1 MTLVRRTPLYAGGLL
16 AVTAILGACGGGSS
30 GSSSS
35 TSAATAGTSGAA
47 RSSSTPEV
55 NPAGDIP
62 DNQVYVPYSPP
73 GGGFSV
79 KVPEGWARSQ
89 NGTTTIFTDKLNS
102 IRIETRPA
110 SSAPTIGSAT
120 AQELPKI
127 KVAEHG
133 FVPGKV
139 TTVGRKAGQAVRITY
154 RADSAPDPVTGKTI
168 ADAVER
174 YEFWHSGREVVLTL
188 SGPTG
193 ADNVDPWKLV
203 SDSLQWVK

>member
-1 MTLVRRTPLYAGGLL
+1 MILPRRIAVGLIAL
-16 AVTAILGACGGGSS
+16 IPVLGACGGGGSS
-30 GSSSS
+30 GSPTTMATTTGAS
-35 TSAATAGTSGAA
+35 T
-47 RSSSTPEV
+47 TPET

-62 DNQVYVPYSPP
+62 DNQVYVPFKPP

-79 KVPEGWARSQ
+79 KVPEGWAQSR
-89 NGTTTIFTDKLNS
+89 NGAATVFTDKLNS
-102 IRIETRPA
+102 IRVETQQA
-110 SSAPTIGSAT
+110 AAAPTAASA

-127 KVAEHG
+127 KAAAHG

-139 TTVGRKAGQAVRITY
+139 TTVGRKGGQAVRVTY
-154 RADSAPDPVTGKTI
+154 RADSAPDPVTGKTV

-174 YEFWHSGREVVLTL
+174 YEFWHAGRMVTLTL

-203 SDSLQWVK
+203 SDSLRWQ

>member
-1 MTLVRRTPLYAGGLL
+1 MTMDRRTPLCAVGLL
-16 AVTAILGACGGGSS
+16 AVTALLSACGGGSP
-30 GSSSS
+30 GSSA
-35 TSAATAGTSGAA
+35 TKAAPGTPGTAP
-47 RSSSTPEV
+47 SSSTPET

-62 DNQVYVPYSPP
+62 DNQVYVPFSPP
-73 GGGFSV
+73 GGRFSV

-89 NGTTTIFTDKLNS
+89 NGTTAIFTDKLNG

-110 SSAPTIGSAT
+110 SAAPTIASAT

-127 KVAEHG
+127 KASAHG

-174 YEFWHSGREVVLTL
+174 YDFWHAGQQVVLTL

-203 SDSLQWVK
+203 SDSLQWQR

>member
-1 MTLVRRTPLYAGGLL
+1 MILLRRIPLYAGSLL
-16 AVTAILGACGGGSS
+16 TATAVLGACGGGSS
-30 GSSSS
+30 GSSP
-35 TSAATAGTSGAA
+35 TKAAGGA
-47 RSSSTPEV
+47 SSTPET

-62 DNQVYVPYSPP
+62 DNQVYVPFKPP

-79 KVPEGWARSQ
+79 KVPEGWAQSR
-89 NGTTTIFTDKLNS
+89 NGAATVFTDKLNS
-102 IRIETRPA
+102 IRVETQQA
-110 SSAPTIGSAT
+110 AAAPTAASA

-127 KVAEHG
+127 KAAAHG

-139 TTVGRKAGQAVRITY
+139 TTVGRKGGQAVRITY
-154 RADSAPDPVTGKTI
+154 RADSAPDPVTGKTV

-174 YEFWHSGREVVLTL
+174 YEFWHAGRMVMLTL

-203 SDSLQWVK
+203 SDSLRWQ

>member
-1 MTLVRRTPLYAGGLL
+1 VVRRTPLCAGGLL
-16 AVTAILGACGGGSS
+16 AVTAILSACGGGSPGPS
-30 GSSSS
+30 TSKAAPS
-35 TSAATAGTSGAA
+35 TSAP
-47 RSSSTPEV
+47 SSTPET

-62 DNQVYVPYSPP
+62 DNQVYVPFSPP
-73 GGGFSV
+73 GAPFSV

-89 NGTTTIFTDKLNS
+89 NGTATVFTDKLNS

-110 SSAPTIGSAT
+110 SAAPTIGSAT
-120 AQELPKI
+120 AQELPAI
-127 KVAEHG
+127 RAAARG

-139 TTVGRKAGQAVRITY
+139 TTVTRKAGQAVRITY

-174 YEFWHSGREVVLTL
+174 YDFWHAGRQVVLTL

-203 SDSLQWVK
+203 SDSLQWRR

>member
-1 MTLVRRTPLYAGGLL
+1 MILPRRIPLHVAGLV
-16 AVTAILGACGGGSS
+16 AVTAVLSACGGGSS
-30 GSSSS
+30 GSP
-35 TSAATAGTSGAA
+35 TTKATTTTAGA
-47 RSSSTPEV
+47 SSTPET

-62 DNQVYVPYSPP
+62 DNQVYVPFSPP

-79 KVPEGWARSQ
+79 KVPEGWARSR
-89 NGTTTIFTDKLNS
+89 NGTATTFTDKLNS
-102 IRIETRPA
+102 IRIETQQAAAPPTVA
-110 SSAPTIGSAT
+110 SGTR
-120 AQELPKI
+120 ELPKI
-127 KVAEHG
+127 KATAHG

-154 RADSAPDPVTGKTI
+154 RADSAQDPVTGKTV

-174 YEFWHSGREVVLTL
+174 YEFWHSGRTVVLTL

-203 SDSLQWVK
+203 SDSLRWQ

>member
-1 MTLVRRTPLYAGGLL
+1 MILVRRIPLCAGGLL

-30 GSSSS
+30 GSSGSS
-35 TSAATAGTSGAA
+35 TKAAPSTAGA
-47 RSSSTPEV
+47 SSTPET

-62 DNQVYVPYSPP
+62 DNQVYVPFTPP
-73 GGGFSV
+73 GGRFSV

-89 NGTTTIFTDKLNS
+89 NGTATLFADKLNS
-102 IRIETRPA
+102 IRIETQSA
-110 SSAPTIGSAT
+110 ATAPTAGSAT
-120 AQELPKI
+120 QELPKI
-127 KVAEHG
+127 KAAAHG

-139 TTVGRKAGQAVRITY
+139 TTVTRKAGQAVLITY
-154 RADSAPDPVTGKTI
+154 RADSAPDPVTGKTV

-174 YEFWHSGREVVLTL
+174 YEFWHSGRQVVLTL

-203 SDSLQWVK
+203 SDSLRWQ

>member
-1 MTLVRRTPLYAGGLL
+1 MILPRRIPLYAAGLI
-16 AVTAILGACGGGSS
+16 AVTAVLGACGGGGSS
-30 GSSSS
+30 GSP
-35 TSAATAGTSGAA
+35 TTKATTTGA
-47 RSSSTPEV
+47 SSTPET

-62 DNQVYVPYSPP
+62 DNQVYVPFTPP

-79 KVPEGWARSQ
+79 KVPEGWAQSR
-89 NGTTTIFTDKLNS
+89 NGTATTFTDKLNS
-102 IRIETRPA
+102 IRVETQQA
-110 SSAPTIGSAT
+110 AAAPTVASAT
-120 AQELPKI
+120 QELPKI
-127 KVAEHG
+127 KTTAHG

-154 RADSAPDPVTGKTI
+154 RADSAPDSVTGKTV

-174 YEFWHSGREVVLTL
+174 YEFWHAGRMVVLTL

-203 SDSLQWVK
+203 SDSVRWQ